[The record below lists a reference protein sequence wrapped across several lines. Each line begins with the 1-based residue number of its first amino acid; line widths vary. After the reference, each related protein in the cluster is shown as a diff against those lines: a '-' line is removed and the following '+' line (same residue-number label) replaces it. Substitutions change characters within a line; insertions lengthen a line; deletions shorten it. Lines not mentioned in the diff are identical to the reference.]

1 MGFFSVV
8 NNISSLIAQQESTVN
23 GLGLQKT
30 LARLSSGLRLRSGGD
45 DAAGLAIAD
54 GLRGQVRT
62 LQQSVRNI
70 NDGIGF
76 LQTADSSLGQV
87 QNILTRA
94 AALLSEAA
102 TDTNSGQLAAI
113 EGELEQLFQEAD
125 RIGGGTEFNGIN
137 VFTNTARDV
146 FVGDTQNSVGSN
158 STISFTTVS
167 LTAAGLSL
175 GNGGGI
181 VGAGAS
187 ITVSLGNVSAGDFL
201 VLVEAAID
209 TVASRRGT
217 LGAKINRLESAVNVA
232 QAQIQNLT
240 AAESQIRDANIA
252 EEIANLTKFQILTQ
266 SGIAA
271 LAQANQTSQSVLAL
285 FR

>member
-158 STISFTTVS
+158 STITFTTVS

-175 GNGGGI
+175 ANGGGI